1 MSSEFFLSSTTFSS
15 SDSDS
20 SDPGATAQS
29 DAPDDQELNILGL
42 LTMMGQLLETGAEAA
57 SPDTEETGE
66 GVPGEAAE
74 SGGATAEEDEAS
86 PSVNLGARP
95 KTRQNK
101 K

>member
-1 MSSEFFLSSTTFSS
+1 MS
-15 SDSDS
+15 
-20 SDPGATAQS
+20 A
-29 DAPDDQELNILGL
+29 
-42 LTMMGQLLETGAEAA
+42 
-57 SPDTEETGE
+57 TEEDSE
-66 GVPGEAAE
+66 DVPGEAAE